1 VETIAG
7 VEERHAGVGR
17 NAAKLPGDIESFGP
31 AVLLHETSQAQ
42 MKNFRAIL
50 QARLDIIQL
59 RQAIVDHAEFGITA
73 GGLDLPF
80 KLHVKLLS
88 IGLAK

>member
-1 VETIAG
+1 
-7 VEERHAGVGR
+7 
-17 NAAKLPGDIESFGP
+17 
-31 AVLLHETSQAQ
+31 